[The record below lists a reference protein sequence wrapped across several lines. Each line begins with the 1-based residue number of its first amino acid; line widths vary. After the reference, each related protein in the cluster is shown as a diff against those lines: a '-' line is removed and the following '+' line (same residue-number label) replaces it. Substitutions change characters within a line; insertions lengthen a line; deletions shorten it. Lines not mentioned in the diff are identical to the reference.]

1 MNKPTFSVSKKVL
14 FCFPAVNI
22 MPLFTCGSV
31 HQGDERFSSDFR
43 GKQCSFISLMALLSK
58 QFPRQFPC
66 ASGLSNVDNILSLE
80 DPNGIAVVM
89 FEY

>member
-1 MNKPTFSVSKKVL
+1 MYKPTFSVSKKVL

-31 HQGDERFSSDFR
+31 HQGDERFRSDFR
-43 GKQCSFISLMALLSK
+43 GKQCSFISLIALLSNNSLDNSHV
-58 QFPRQFPC
+58 RVE
-66 ASGLSNVDNILSLE
+66 LSNVDNILSLG